1 MRLFWELSKLAFRRQ
16 MSYRAAT
23 LAGLATN
30 FFFGLLRAAIFI
42 ALYQAREQVAGM
54 TLQDA
59 ITYTAITQASIGYL
73 SLFSWYD
80 MMRTVYSGEIA
91 TDLLKPMKFYRYW
104 LAQDMGRALASFL
117 TRGVLIMIAY
127 ELVVDLVYP
136 QGGMG
141 WFYLAVSIIL
151 AWLVSFSWRFL
162 ISLTAFWTPNAAGIL
177 RFFFLSAVFFSGFM
191 MPLRFFPDWLVT
203 LINLTPFPATVNT
216 TVDVYLGLLS
226 GQELIYALGFQF
238 LWVVL
243 LVGIGQLV
251 LRAGVRRLVILGG

>member
-1 MRLFWELSKLAFRRQ
+1 MRLYWELSKLAFKRQ

-23 LAGLATN
+23 LAGLVTN

-54 TLQDA
+54 TLADT
-59 ITYTAITQASIGYL
+59 ITYTALTQASIAYL

-80 MMRTVYSGEIA
+80 LMRTVYSGEIA
-91 TDLLKPMKFYRYW
+91 TDLLKPIKFYNYW

-127 ELVVDLVYP
+127 ELVVDMVYP
-136 QGGMG
+136 KGMG
-141 WFYLAVSIIL
+141 WVYLAVSIIL

-162 ISLTAFWTPNAAGIL
+162 ISLTAFWTPNATGIL
-177 RFFFLSAVFFSGFM
+177 RFFFLSAVFFSGFL
-191 MPLRFFPDWLVT
+191 MPLRFFPDWVVS
-203 LINLTPFPATVNT
+203 LINFTPFPATVNT
-216 TVDVYLGLLS
+216 TVDIFLGLLS
-226 GQELIYALGFQF
+226 GQELIYALGIQV
-238 LWVVL
+238 LWTAILVL
-243 LVGIGQLV
+243 AGQVV